1 MKDLNCQQND
11 LLQAGKQDTQL
22 CTFQRSRAVS
32 RFNDVAFINADHQLV
47 EITMTYV
54 LFVRSLSWRLR

>member
-1 MKDLNCQQND
+1 MEDLKCQQND

-22 CTFQRSRAVS
+22 CTFQCSRAVLC
-32 RFNDVAFINADHQLV
+32 FNDVVFINADHQLV

-54 LFVRSLSWRLR
+54 LFVRSLSWRVR

>member
-1 MKDLNCQQND
+1 MEDLKCQQND

-22 CTFQRSRAVS
+22 CTFQRSRAVLC
-32 RFNDVAFINADHQLV
+32 FNDVVFINADHQLV

-54 LFVRSLSWRLR
+54 LFVRSPSWRVR

>member
-1 MKDLNCQQND
+1 MEDLKCQQND

-22 CTFQRSRAVS
+22 CTFQRSRTVLC
-32 RFNDVAFINADHQLV
+32 FNDVVFINADHQLV

-54 LFVRSLSWRLR
+54 LFVRSLSWRVR

>member
-1 MKDLNCQQND
+1 MEDLKCQQND

-22 CTFQRSRAVS
+22 CTFQHSRAVLC
-32 RFNDVAFINADHQLV
+32 FNDVVFINADHQLV

-54 LFVRSLSWRLR
+54 LFVKSLSWRVR